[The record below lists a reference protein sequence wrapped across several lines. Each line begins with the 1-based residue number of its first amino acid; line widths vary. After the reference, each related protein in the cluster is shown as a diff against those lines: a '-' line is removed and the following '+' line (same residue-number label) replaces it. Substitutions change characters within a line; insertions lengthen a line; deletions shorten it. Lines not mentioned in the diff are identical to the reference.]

1 MDIFKVL
8 SRGIKAQPKKNQP
21 GAQQLLPSA
30 GAKVNPQFFHDNV
43 GGSTSKKSK
52 KRKRKGTQANE
63 ATENGEDDSD
73 ASDVDYF
80 APKPTPE
87 ELAAKKDAEL
97 KADEP
102 KKQKP
107 KLMEEGECKQT
118 LKSHRLKFTVL
129 AGRVQ
134 QPEEPAEKPK
144 KKKQKKDTKAE
155 QEEEEKKKKK
165 KDEDKKQ
172 IYPQPLNSFGE
183 LKYTYGIHPTLADNI
198 TRQGFRVPTEVQMGS
213 LPLQLRP
220 EMALEK
226 ATGVEDVKVERGID
240 FLGVA
245 PTGSGKTISFLIP
258 AIDAIIKRRA
268 EDYTP
273 ETDEHVLQAVVVA
286 PTRELASQIVN
297 EGRKL
302 AIGTGVRVVLMKRT
316 LRLAAEEN
324 KQEGTEQE
332 GKEADKDS
340 DHDSEAESEPEE
352 VVASDEEEEEEEED
366 SDAEKDEESKAQKGD
381 KKSKKERPITR
392 VDILVTTPKILLNFL
407 SGGEKEKGKPRI
419 VKKTLPTVQSL
430 ILDEADVLLDPLFRK
445 QTMGIWHACTNPS
458 LSMTCWSATM
468 ASNIEALLT
477 KSIEKRAKRSPEQTP
492 RPLIRLVVGLKDTA
506 VPNITHKL
514 IYCATEPGKLLAL
527 RQLLHPVS
535 SEDSGPPL
543 RPPFLVFTQTIDRAQ
558 ALHDEL
564 KYDIPLEAG
573 GSARVAV
580 LHSSLADSV
589 RSKIMARFRSGEVWV
604 LITTDVLARGVDFAG
619 VNGVVN
625 YDVPVS
631 AAAYVHRA
639 GRTGRAGREGGVAVT
654 FYTKDDIPYVKS
666 IANVIAQS
674 EKQAGKDIDE
684 KDIGK
689 AAQGSV
695 QKWLLDALP
704 KVAKEDKRKLKVRG
718 VESRRTGGKATI
730 TTKSSWER
738 RREND
743 RRGAIEASKRRKREA
758 QKAEKEGGGA
768 AAIEKD
774 EEWTGLD

>member
-21 GAQQLLPSA
+21 GAPQLLPSA

-43 GGSTSKKSK
+43 GGANAKRGK
-52 KRKRKGTQANE
+52 KRKRKGAQANN
-63 ATENGEDDSD
+63 ATESGDEDDD

-107 KLMEEGECKQT
+107 KLLEENECRQI

-129 AGRVQ
+129 AGRVPQ
-134 QPEEPAEKPK
+134 DEAATEEKPP
-144 KKKQKKDTKAE
+144 KKQKKQKEDRKK

-183 LKYTYGIHPTLADNI
+183 LKYTYGIHPVLADNI

-226 ATGVEDVKVERGID
+226 ATDVEDVKVEKGID

-273 ETDEHVLQAVVVA
+273 ETDEHVLQAIVVA

-316 LRLAAEEN
+316 LRL
-324 KQEGTEQE
+324 
-332 GKEADKDS
+332 
-340 DHDSEAESEPEE
+340 PEE
-352 VVASDEEEEEEEED
+352 VVKTDEEEEEEEESD
-366 SDAEKDEESKAQKGD
+366 SDAEKKAESGAKGD
-381 KKSKKERPITR
+381 QKSKKERPITR

-407 SGGEKEKGKPRI
+407 CGGEKEKGKPRI
-419 VKKTLPTVQSL
+419 IKKTLPTVQSL
-430 ILDEADVLLDPLFRK
+430 ILDEADVLLDPIFRK
-445 QTMGIWHACTNPS
+445 QTMGIWRACTHPN
-458 LSMTCWSATM
+458 LGMTCWSATM

-477 KSIEKRAKRSPEQTP
+477 KQIDKRAKRTPEQTP
-492 RPLIRLVVGLKDTA
+492 KPLIRL
-506 VPNITHKL
+506 
-514 IYCATEPGKLLAL
+514 
-527 RQLLHPVS
+527 
-535 SEDSGPPL
+535 
-543 RPPFLVFTQTIDRAQ
+543 

-580 LHSSLADSV
+580 LHSSLPDSV

-654 FYTKDDIPYVKS
+654 FYTKDDIPFVKS
-666 IANVIAQS
+666 VANVIAMS

-684 KDIGK
+684 KDTVK

-738 RREND
+738 RRENN
-743 RRGAIEASKRRKREA
+743 RREAIEASKRRKREA
-758 QKAEKEGGGA
+758 QKAQKEGGA
-768 AAIEKD
+768 APEK
-774 EEWTGLD
+774 EEAEWTGLD